1 MTAAN
6 IQLCSLDSEA
16 SSSDASQGTRR
27 ERRKEVVRHVEY
39 YPYPRA
45 RSDQGLRIGFT
56 RDLSPSGMCLRVDT
70 PERVGSLLRVTLRE
84 VDGRPTLESIAR
96 IAWSAPSIDGGLW
109 IGLTL
114 VEASRPRPV
123 RVRHRPRAVYSVEV
137 A

>member
-6 IQLCSLDSEA
+6 VQLCLPVTQASESA
-16 SSSDASQGTRR
+16 ATQGTRR
-27 ERRKEVVRHVEY
+27 EPREEVVRHVEY

-56 RDLSPSGMCLRVDT
+56 RDICPSGMCVRVDT
-70 PERVGSLLRVTLRE
+70 TERVGSLLRVTLRE

-96 IAWSAPSIDGGLW
+96 IVWSAPAIDGGLW
-109 IGLTL
+109 IGLSL
-114 VEASRPRPV
+114 VEAARPRPI
-123 RVRHRPRAVYSVEV
+123 RVRYQPRSVRSVEV

>member
-6 IQLCSLDSEA
+6 VQLCLPVTQA
-16 SSSDASQGTRR
+16 SGSAAVQETRR
-27 ERRKEVVRHVEY
+27 GPRVEVVRHVEY

-56 RDLSPSGMCLRVDT
+56 RDVSPSGLCVRVDT

-84 VDGRPTLESIAR
+84 VDGRPMLESIAR
-96 IAWSAPSIDGGLW
+96 IVWSAPSIDGGLW
-109 IGLTL
+109 LGLSL
-114 VEASRPRPV
+114 VEAARPRPV
-123 RVRHRPRAVYSVEV
+123 RVRYEPRPVRAEEV

>member
-6 IQLCSLDSEA
+6 VRLCLPDTQATSSAASE
-16 SSSDASQGTRR
+16 GTRR
-27 ERRKEVVRHVEY
+27 ERREEVVRHVEY

-56 RDLSPSGMCLRVDT
+56 RDVSPSGLCVRVDT

-84 VDGRPTLESIAR
+84 VDGHPTLESIAR
-96 IAWSAPSIDGGLW
+96 IVWSAPSIDGGLW
-109 IGLTL
+109 IGLSL
-114 VEASRPRPV
+114 LEAARPRPI
-123 RVRHRPRAVYSVEV
+123 RVRYKPRAVRSVEV

>member
-6 IQLCSLDSEA
+6 IQLCSIDSEA
-16 SSSDASQGTRR
+16 SSSDASEGTRR
-27 ERRKEVVRHVEY
+27 ERREKVVRHVEY

-56 RDLSPSGMCLRVDT
+56 RDLSPSGMCVRVDT

-123 RVRHRPRAVYSVEV
+123 RVRYRPRAVYSVEV

>member
-6 IQLCSLDSEA
+6 MQLRLLDSKA
-16 SSSDASQGTRR
+16 SGSDATPGTRR
-27 ERRKEVVRHVEY
+27 ERREEVVRHVEY

-45 RSDQGLRIGFT
+45 RSDQCLRIGFT
-56 RDLSPSGMCLRVDT
+56 RDLSPSGMCVRVDT

-96 IAWSAPSIDGGLW
+96 IAWSTPSIDGGLW

-114 VEASRPRPV
+114 VEASRPLPV
-123 RVRHRPRAVYSVEV
+123 RVRYRPRAVYSVEV